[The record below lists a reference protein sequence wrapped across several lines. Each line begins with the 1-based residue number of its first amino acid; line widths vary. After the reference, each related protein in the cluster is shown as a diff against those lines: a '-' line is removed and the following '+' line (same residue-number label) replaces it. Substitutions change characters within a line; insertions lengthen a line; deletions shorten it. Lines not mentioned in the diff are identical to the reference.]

1 MITNEQKRVVIDN
14 LIKSLEL
21 PDSAYDKARKRYEDL
36 GEWFDRD
43 ESAVSENNPHIFPQ
57 GSFRLG
63 TAIRPL
69 DESEEYDLDL
79 VCKLRAGITK
89 DSDTQETL
97 KELIGSELKAYRNA
111 RSIKSELE
119 PKHRCWRLEYQDDL
133 SFHMDIVPCIPADKK
148 RRKAILKSIR
158 KTGLEEYVARSAFQ
172 TTISITDD
180 RHGGYKHI
188 CNDWNISN
196 PEGYAKWFEYRM
208 NPPQT
213 RISLEKAQVD
223 DVPLFK
229 KKTPLQQ
236 VIQILKRHRDNWS
249 TDNPDSKPISII
261 ITTLAAR
268 AYDGETDIV
277 AALGNVLKKMGGL
290 VNSTKPRIPNPVDP
304 EEDFADRWYRQD
316 CLHLRLE
323 KHFNDWLLQAES
335 DFQHITSTIDTEF
348 LCEQIKERFSLE
360 VNESELKKQLGISAA
375 SVNIVTPKTHTI
387 DRQDSARPWEWQLNG
402 SIGIE

>member
-14 LIKSLEL
+14 MVKLLEL

-43 ESAVSENNPHIFPQ
+43 ESAVSGNNPHIFPQ

-79 VCKLRAGITK
+79 ACKLRDGITK
-89 DSDTQETL
+89 DSHTQETL
-97 KELIGSELKAYRNA
+97 KKLIGIELEAYRKA
-111 RSIKSELE
+111 RGIKNELE

-133 SFHMDIVPCIPADKK
+133 SFHMDIVPCIPADEK
-148 RRKAILKSIR
+148 RRKSILESIR
-158 KTGLEEYVARSAFQ
+158 KTGLDEYVAGSASQ

-180 RHGGYKHI
+180 RHEGYKHI
-188 CNDWNISN
+188 CDDWNISN

-208 NPPQT
+208 NPQQT
-213 RISLEKAQVD
+213 RILLEKAQVD

-229 KKTPLQQ
+229 KKTPLQR

-249 TDNPDSKPISII
+249 KDNPDSKPISII

-268 AYDGETDIV
+268 AYNGETDIV
-277 AALGNVLKKMGGL
+277 AALGNVLEKMGGL
-290 VNSTKPRIPNPVDP
+290 VNPARPRVPNPVDP

-323 KHFNDWLLQAES
+323 EHFNAWLLQART
-335 DFQHITSTIDTEF
+335 DFQHITSTTDTEF
-348 LCEQIKERFSLE
+348 LREQIEEKFSLR
-360 VNESELKKQLGISAA
+360 VNESELKKQLGISVA
-375 SVNIVTPKTHTI
+375 SVNIITPKTHTI
-387 DRQDSARPWEWQLNG
+387 DRQDSARPWEW
-402 SIGIE
+402 